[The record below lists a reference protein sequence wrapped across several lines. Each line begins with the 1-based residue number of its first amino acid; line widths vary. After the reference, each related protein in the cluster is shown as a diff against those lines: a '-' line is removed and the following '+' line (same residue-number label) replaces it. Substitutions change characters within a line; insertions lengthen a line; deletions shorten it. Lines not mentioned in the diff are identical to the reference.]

1 MIRYNKKA
9 KNVLKFLTPAG
20 GFGAQWREGLPTGNG
35 TIGLNILGG
44 VGREVIIVNHT
55 DLWWQGNTGVLPDV
69 SDKVKKISK
78 SLETLSYREAET
90 ILTNALNA
98 KNYKPEC
105 AYPLPVCDFII
116 NNIIENT
123 VSDYSRSINIESG
136 EVSVVYKDKGVKF
149 ERNAFVSRANDCICY
164 EISSSS
170 KKVCCDF
177 TIAIHDKTNNR
188 TANFENFDVT
198 IQGQTKTDKD
208 FIVFTSRNDDGSDFG
223 CVAKVICSG
232 GVLTKTIDKFSV
244 KNADKVLIL
253 AKVFVSNQKEIKIGE
268 LQEELS
274 LIKMPYDKLLK
285 EHTLIHSKL
294 VNTTE
299 INLISD
305 CYENINEA
313 LLVNKSQEMPLSLLE
328 KMYTY
333 GKHLFA
339 CSCGDK
345 INPTGLFNGDYKAYR
360 GTIENYLQLQRMFD
374 FTFKANLS
382 KLMIPV
388 FNRFYDNLDDYK
400 KNSTRLYGCKG
411 IFIPSLESPES
422 GLPGSTMP
430 GVIMNFNVASYICSM
445 IYQYY
450 LQTDDIE
457 FIKDKGYEIIEETG
471 MFYEDLLKLNKS
483 TNTLES
489 PFGFSPFNT
498 PSNIETKTDEMFCI
512 ASNCATDFV
521 SAKFVFNCLIQLGIM
536 LNKEEKEIERWQKLL
551 EKVPDME
558 VDKFGYLKEYNSNVF
573 ETNHSSPYI
582 PHLFPYNIG
591 FKPFESKKNFEELVA
606 NSVNVRFKNCFGK
619 FNSANLCDMATAL
632 ATCGNANDSYEVLS
646 TLVRNFTTNN
656 LIISSGDNLGMGV
669 GIYEA
674 WTSFGIDKNLGLCT
688 CLQNMFINSNKN
700 NVSLF
705 RNLPKA
711 FGKGS
716 VSNLILNN
724 QIKVDLEF
732 NVKRG
737 VVSLKLRSPKNTV
750 INLNLPDGL
759 KKVKGIEQT
768 KVNMENL
775 VIESLSLQANKTISL
790 KIYFKNNI

>member
-9 KNVLKFLTPAG
+9 KNILKFLTPAG
-20 GFGAQWREGLPTGNG
+20 GFDAQWREGLPTGNG

-90 ILTNALNA
+90 TLTNALNA

-116 NNIIENT
+116 NNVIEST
-123 VSDYSRSINIESG
+123 VSDYCRSINVESG
-136 EVSVVYKDKGVKF
+136 EVCVTYKDKGVRF
-149 ERNAFVSRANDCICY
+149 ERNAFVSRANNCICY

-177 TIAIHDKTNNR
+177 TISMHDKTNNR
-188 TANFENFDVT
+188 TANFENFD
-198 IQGQTKTDKD
+198 ISLQGQTKTDKD

-244 KNADKVLIL
+244 KNADRVLIL
-253 AKVFVSNQKEIKIGE
+253 AKVFVSNQKEVKIGE

-313 LLVNKSQEMPLSLLE
+313 LLANRSQEMPLSLLE

-382 KLMIPV
+382 KLIIPV
-388 FNRFYDNLDDYK
+388 FNKFYDNLDDYK

-430 GVIMNFNVASYICSM
+430 GVVMNFNVASYICSM

-471 MFYEDLLKLNKS
+471 MFYEDLLKLNKN

-498 PSNIETKTDEMFCI
+498 PSNVETKTDEMFCI

-521 SAKFVFNCLIQLGIM
+521 SAKFVFNCLIQLGVI

-558 VDKFGYLKEYNSNVF
+558 VDKFGYLKEYNSNIF

-632 ATCGNANDSYEVLS
+632 ATCGNASDSYEVLS
-646 TLVRNFTTNN
+646 TMIRNFTTNN

-669 GIYEA
+669 GEYES

-705 RNLPKA
+705 RNLPKV

-716 VSNLILNN
+716 VTNLILNN
-724 QIKVDLEF
+724 QIKADLDF

-737 VVSLKLRSPKNTV
+737 IVNLKLRSPKNTV
-750 INLNLPDGL
+750 INLNLPNGL

-775 VIESLSLQANKTISL
+775 VIESLSLQANKSINL
-790 KIYFKNNI
+790 KIYFKNNV